1 MPKISIL
8 TLLLISFIGF
18 SQNTEGLKSKS
29 SETTINSNIEKEKA
43 QFPGGDSAF
52 TKMILETLNSKKYVG
67 NKKTSCSL
75 MFTVTEKGEMA
86 DLITFSENN
95 VFASDVSNVIYKTN
109 PKWKPAKINGKEV
122 RSSVKV
128 SVFYK

>member
-1 MPKISIL
+1 MAKISIL
-8 TLLLISFIGF
+8 TLLLISFIVF
-18 SQNTEGLKSKS
+18 SQNMEDLKSKS
-29 SETTINSNIEKEKA
+29 SQTNINSNIEKENA
-43 QFPGGDSAF
+43 EFPGGDSAF
-52 TKMILETLNSKKYVG
+52 RKMILETLNSNKYVG

-86 DLITFSENN
+86 DLVIFSENQA
-95 VFASDVSNVIYKTN
+95 FASDVSNAIYKTN

-128 SVFYK
+128 SIFYE

>member
-1 MPKISIL
+1 MAKISIL

-29 SETTINSNIEKEKA
+29 SQTSINNNIEKEKA
-43 QFPGGDSAF
+43 EFPGGDFAF
-52 TKMILETLNSKKYVG
+52 RKMILETLNSSKYIG
-67 NKKTSCSL
+67 NKKTSCLLS
-75 MFTVTEKGEMA
+75 FTVTEKGEMT
-86 DLITFSENN
+86 DLITFSENH
-95 VFASDVSNVIYKTN
+95 VFSNDLLQVIYKTN

-128 SVFYK
+128 SIFYE